1 MVADCDRCCSATC
14 CSPRCKTRGAVTGKE
29 GVCGVQERHASLRH
43 RLPRLLRR
51 RTDAFG
57 HDRLVQG
64 GVKNCA
70 EIHAPTHVGMS
81 RFRSRRRLWIP
92 NLCSRVVLRERAP
105 EGKRASMRQA
115 LLVKLRWS
123 LVFRPCVCRERLPDE
138 DMDGGGR
145 RCFSANHGTRVPG
158 RHGMCDPGFGP
169 GLSA

>member
-1 MVADCDRCCSATC
+1 MIAAAVLYAVAHVARHGEPSPARNVSAV
-14 CSPRCKTRGAVTGKE
+14 CKQDMPASVTDSLDSLDAVRMHS
-29 GVCGVQERHASLRH
+29 VMIDWCR
-43 RLPRLLRR
+43 
-51 RTDAFG
+51 
-57 HDRLVQG
+57 G

-123 LVFRPCVCRERLPDE
+123 LVFRPCVCRERLPD
-138 DMDGGGR
+138 DNMDGGGR

-158 RHGMCDPGFGP
+158 RHGMRDPGFGP